1 MIGTIDP
8 ATIYGGVIIPSDYKQ
23 IVGCRMRSTEH
34 NQDSFHFIVI
44 FLCTQSIDI
53 YVARFAN
60 SNVSMI
66 DAIDGKKIKGFEWDV
81 SPCNEIISTV
91 CWFSRTL
98 VEGHP
103 GNAAHQYWHRK
114 TPKDRERPSKGY
126 HTVHGGQV
134 VNQSAV
140 GIGMSIRSARPPL
153 GRFTRGF
160 PVPSR
165 PAAARTRRAYPHGTT
180 RQSLRNRRRS
190 ADRSGSSPAGKEFL
204 IAGHRNPAGVD
215 HMRGG

>member
-1 MIGTIDP
+1 MADP
-8 ATIYGGVIIPSDYKQ
+8 HAIWSHWACYPVPMAGKTRRSGHLAGNKGVVVNGETSRQVRYISP
-23 IVGCRMRSTEH
+23 
-34 NQDSFHFIVI
+34 
-44 FLCTQSIDI
+44 
-53 YVARFAN
+53 
-60 SNVSMI
+60 
-66 DAIDGKKIKGFEWDV
+66 KKIKGFEWDV